1 MLHRVGLTGVFVALS
16 VSFAAAADMPKLH
29 PIEALCVTYEM
40 SGQMME
46 GDSVQCHRHYANESY
61 QIQNTTIKIPGM
73 TQTQSQTTVTIGPD
87 IYAIGDRCS
96 HAEASLAEGEVFDGE
111 VECPRHGA
119 AFSLSSG
126 EALTLPATQQVPTYK
141 VDVEDDVVY
150 LTIDEE
156 S

>member
-1 MLHRVGLTGVFVALS
+1 MTRVQIAPLDQFPNEAGLRVEVGAHRIAMFRVGS
-16 VSFAAAADMPKLH
+16 
-29 PIEALCVTYEM
+29 E
-40 SGQMME
+40 
-46 GDSVQCHRHYANESY
+46 
-61 QIQNTTIKIPGM
+61 
-73 TQTQSQTTVTIGPD
+73 

-119 AFSLSSG
+119 AFDLSSG
-126 EALTLPATQQVPTYK
+126 EALPATQQVPIYT
-141 VDVEDDVVY
+141 VDVDDDVVY

>member
-1 MLHRVGLTGVFVALS
+1 VTRVKVASLQDFPHETGLRVEVGEHRVAMF
-16 VSFAAAADMPKLH
+16 
-29 PIEALCVTYEM
+29 
-40 SGQMME
+40 
-46 GDSVQCHRHYANESY
+46 R
-61 QIQNTTIKIPGM
+61 
-73 TQTQSQTTVTIGPD
+73 IGPD

-126 EALTLPATQQVPTYK
+126 KALTLPATQQVPSYK

>member
-1 MLHRVGLTGVFVALS
+1 MERVRIAPLADFSDDGGLRVEVGDHRVAMFLVG
-16 VSFAAAADMPKLH
+16 
-29 PIEALCVTYEM
+29 E
-40 SGQMME
+40 
-46 GDSVQCHRHYANESY
+46 
-61 QIQNTTIKIPGM
+61 
-73 TQTQSQTTVTIGPD
+73 D

-96 HAEASLAEGEVFDGE
+96 HAEASLAEGEVFENE

-119 AFSLSSG
+119 AFDVTSG
-126 EALTLPATQQVPTYK
+126 KALTLPATSPVPVYE